1 MSELQ
6 QGRKSTTSLMR
17 NSDVGGG
24 GVTERLRLVDD
35 RDGTNILRKHMGG
48 GGGGGDSSSRYA
60 RENFK
65 KQDTVTTSSYQLK
78 SLGGTH
84 DGGGGE
90 FRQHCAKNFSRS
102 KMKTIKLTLTVIV
115 MYIIC
120 STPYFVGMLMNLLLD
135 PSKLG
140 IAISECDFISMI
152 FK

>member
-1 MSELQ
+1 
-6 QGRKSTTSLMR
+6 MR
-17 NSDVGGG
+17 NSDVSGG

-35 RDGTNILRKHMGG
+35 RDGTNILRKHMG

-84 DGGGGE
+84 DGGNGGGGE

-140 IAISECDFISMI
+140 IAISEWI
-152 FK
+152 FY

>member
-17 NSDVGGG
+17 NSDVSGG

-35 RDGTNILRKHMGG
+35 RDGTNILRKHM

-84 DGGGGE
+84 DGGGGGE
-90 FRQHCAKNFSRS
+90 FRQHCTKNFSRS

-140 IAISECDFISMI
+140 IAISEWI
-152 FK
+152 FY